1 MHCVRIFAFQFNTFE
16 SGGMASDGSRGLFAD
31 IPVHLKLCFALRRVS
46 TKVDIGIAAAWKAM
60 PTGSTV
66 VTCVVLYISRQPE
79 RWKPGC
85 KI

>member
-46 TKVDIGIAAAWKAM
+46 TKVDIGTAAA
-60 PTGSTV
+60 
-66 VTCVVLYISRQPE
+66 
-79 RWKPGC
+79 
-85 KI
+85 